1 MKIKYAYL
9 FVIAILILSC
19 RQEEVETG
27 SPVVTVD
34 PPMEIESAFVQGQI
48 SDNEGALITSAVVQF
63 YQNGEL
69 VGESMSDDNGF
80 YNSSE
85 IPLQEGQEVTL
96 AVAEESYVAKYKRT
110 LLAEGAGMKVDLRL
124 VRTNG
129 ALPGQDQVLEN
140 PGDPTLIR
148 LFGTL
153 TDVMDAPISD
163 AHVLLGWDFESP
175 SESELVFKGAYD
187 LTDGNGF
194 VELLVPEG
202 KEIFFLSVPS
212 DFETGICIDY
222 ISEEEVNVLDF
233 GLYFDALG
241 VVTEEQELMEQ
252 EGLDFG
258 TFSYVIQGDFKNCDG
273 TPVSSGE
280 VRMSVFY
287 DDGSKTRN
295 FHTTDFGPNG
305 EFSFEFEL
313 CDYSGPLDLEME
325 LVNQDTFG
333 TQSLIQD
340 VSFPGSQLGSFEAC
354 DDLRPVL
361 LTSTLTLNIGADHSF
376 DIVSVNPPFAFDNA
390 FGFLAR
396 HEEISGFIAF
406 QANDVELGDIVI
418 DRLQVGWFANDPDPF
433 SFSALGTLTAD
444 ITQIADGDIIGTLQ
458 GDVETEGLGTQEL
471 TGDFV
476 IRYQ

>member
-9 FVIAILILSC
+9 FVLAILILSC

-63 YQNGEL
+63 YQGGEL
-69 VGESMSDDNGF
+69 VGETMSDDYGF
-80 YNSSE
+80 YDSSE
-85 IPLQEGQEVTL
+85 IPLQEDQEVTL
-96 AVAEESYVAKYKRT
+96 AVVEESYVAKYKRT
-110 LLAEGAGMKVDLRL
+110 LLAEGAGLKVDLRL
-124 VRTNG
+124 ARANG
-129 ALPGQDQVLEN
+129 ALPGQDQILEN

-163 AHVLLGWDFESP
+163 AHVLLGWDFEKP
-175 SESELVFKGAYD
+175 SDAELVFKGAYD
-187 LTDGNGF
+187 LTDASGF

-202 KEIFFLSVPS
+202 KEIFFLSVPF

-222 ISEEEVNVLDF
+222 ISEEEVDVLDF

-252 EGLDFG
+252 DGLDFG
-258 TFSYVIQGDFKNCDG
+258 TSSYVIQGDFKNCDG

-280 VRMSVFY
+280 VNMRIFY
-287 DDGSKTRN
+287 DDSRTRN

-313 CDYSGPLDLEME
+313 CDYSGALDLEME
-325 LVNQDTFG
+325 LINQDTFG

-361 LTSTLTLNIGADHSF
+361 LTSTLDLNIGSDHSF
-376 DIVSVNPPFAFDNA
+376 DIKSVNPPFSFENS

-406 QANDVELGDIVI
+406 QANDIDLGVNVI
-418 DRLQVGWFANDPDPF
+418 DRLQVGLFANDPDPF
-433 SFSALGTLTAD
+433 AFSAVGTLTAD
-444 ITQIADGDIIGTLQ
+444 ITQIADGVVMGTLH